1 MTSKELI
8 QKLYL
13 RLAKVKLLIFG
24 IAAGL
29 AVLLYLYAK
38 QQPVIQTALATIY
51 PLTASNDGPG
61 GNNPLSAILGTS
73 DASKNFSSEASIN
86 IVDLATSRTTR
97 EEVAM
102 DRLQKFG
109 NKTIAELL
117 VESFNANRSLFTQ
130 PIEMPKND
138 TALRV
143 VGGEF
148 IRNGLEANVTKNG
161 MLELRFSNA
170 NPTIIT
176 PISYALIDKISQFYI
191 DLKIK
196 KAQNDYNFTVAK
208 MDSLQSVLNT
218 YDRRAINMNNTTLFV
233 PPGKIEYT
241 IPKENLINDK
251 TRVLAM
257 RNASA
262 NNKEEAL
269 WRLQKARP
277 IIQILDPP
285 IPPFTKKSSSG
296 IMYGLVGF
304 VLGMLL
310 GSLLF
315 CADIIY
321 KYINAEIKNAVFGE
335 DENEIDLNDEAV
347 SSTIKVNDISTTT
360 TTTTTI
366 IE

>member
-13 RLAKVKLLIFG
+13 RLAKVKLLIFA

-29 AVLLYLYAK
+29 AILLYLYAK

-61 GNNPLSAILGTS
+61 GNNPLSAILGNS

-102 DRLQKFG
+102 VRLPEFS

-117 VESFNANRSLFTQ
+117 IESANANRPFLSQ

-143 VGGEF
+143 IGGD
-148 IRNGLEANVTKNG
+148 IIKNGLEANVTKNG
-161 MLELRFSNA
+161 MLELRFSNT
-170 NPTIIT
+170 NPQIIT
-176 PISYALIDKISQFYI
+176 PISTVIIDKISQFYI

-196 KAQNDYNFTVAK
+196 KAKNDYNFTVAK
-208 MDSLQSVLNT
+208 MDSLQDVLNT

-233 PPGKIEYT
+233 PNGKIEYT

-257 RNASA
+257 RNGSA

-285 IPPFTKKSSSG
+285 IAPFSKKATSG
-296 IMYGLVGF
+296 VMYGIVGF
-304 VLGMLL
+304 ILGMLL

-315 CADIIY
+315 CFDIIY

-335 DENEIDLNDEAV
+335 DENEVDLTDENV
-347 SSTIKVNDISTTT
+347 SSTIKVTTT
-360 TTTTTI
+360 TT
-366 IE
+366 EAG

>member
-8 QKLYL
+8 QKIYL
-13 RLAKVKLLIFG
+13 RLAKVKLLIFA

-29 AVLLYLYAK
+29 AVLLYLFAK
-38 QQPVIQTALATIY
+38 QQPVVQTALATIY

-102 DRLQKFG
+102 TRLPKFS

-117 VESFNANRSLFTQ
+117 VESFNANRSYFTQ
-130 PIEMPKND
+130 PIEMPKTETD
-138 TALRV
+138 LRV

-148 IRNGLEANVTKNG
+148 IRSGLEATVTKNG
-161 MLELRFSNA
+161 MLELRFSNT
-170 NPTIIT
+170 NPDIIT
-176 PISYALIDKISQFYI
+176 PISFALIDKISQFYI

-196 KAQNDYNFTVAK
+196 KANIDYNFTVAK

-233 PPGKIEYT
+233 APGKIEYT

-285 IPPFTKKSSSG
+285 NPPFKKTASSG
-296 IMYGLVGF
+296 LMYGLVGF
-304 VLGMLL
+304 FLGLIL
-310 GSLLF
+310 GALLF
-315 CADIIY
+315 CFDIIY
-321 KYINAEIKNAVFGE
+321 KYINSEIKNAVFGE
-335 DENEIDLNDEAV
+335 DEIDLEDEAV
-347 SSTIKVNDISTTT
+347 SSTIKVNPTTT
-360 TTTTTI
+360 TTRTTI